1 MLQFFGKRK
10 QSSPTIIERGVKK
23 LKVICVDDNSIIRDQ
38 MIEYIKEIASDANV
52 IGFESADEAIS
63 FVQDAGCDIL
73 FTEIETADME
83 KIGGSFLESLVCGR
97 IYKCLI
103 GKHTTNIIKVKNF
116 NKETK
121 FFRVSNSQ
129 LAKAE
134 KRALRN
140 QEDLT
145 KKSLWIDM
153 MD

>member
-1 MLQFFGKRK
+1 MEIIDKDLTVELGQLIRVTNLNKKAQENEIYVSLQVEDEDGEN
-10 QSSPTIIERGVKK
+10 ER
-23 LKVICVDDNSIIRDQ
+23 C
-38 MIEYIKEIASDANV
+38 
-52 IGFESADEAIS
+52 
-63 FVQDAGCDIL
+63 IL

-153 MD
+153 ID

>member
-1 MLQFFGKRK
+1 MEIIDKDLTVELGQLIRVTNLNKKAQENEIYVSLQVEDEDGEN
-10 QSSPTIIERGVKK
+10 ER
-23 LKVICVDDNSIIRDQ
+23 C
-38 MIEYIKEIASDANV
+38 
-52 IGFESADEAIS
+52 
-63 FVQDAGCDIL
+63 IL

-83 KIGGSFLESLVCGR
+83 KIGGSLLESLVCGR

-103 GKHTTNIIKVKNF
+103 GKHTTNIIKVKNY

-134 KRALRN
+134 RRALRN

-145 KKSLWIDM
+145 KKSLWVDM

>member
-1 MLQFFGKRK
+1 LIRVTNLNKRAQENEIYVSLQVEDEDGEN
-10 QSSPTIIERGVKK
+10 ER
-23 LKVICVDDNSIIRDQ
+23 C
-38 MIEYIKEIASDANV
+38 
-52 IGFESADEAIS
+52 
-63 FVQDAGCDIL
+63 IL

-103 GKHTTNIIKVKNF
+103 GKHTTNVIKVKNF

-145 KKSLWIDM
+145 KKSLWVDM

>member
-1 MLQFFGKRK
+1 ME
-10 QSSPTIIERGVKK
+10 IIDKD
-23 LKVICVDDNSIIRDQ
+23 LKVVLGQLIRVKNLNRRLHENEIYVSLQ
-38 MIEYIKEIASDANV
+38 IKNEDKS
-52 IGFESADEAIS
+52 GER
-63 FVQDAGCDIL
+63 CIL

-145 KKSLWIDM
+145 KKSLWTDM

>member
-1 MLQFFGKRK
+1 MEIIDKDLTVELGQLIRVTNLNKKAQENEIYVSLQVEDEDGEN
-10 QSSPTIIERGVKK
+10 ER
-23 LKVICVDDNSIIRDQ
+23 C
-38 MIEYIKEIASDANV
+38 
-52 IGFESADEAIS
+52 
-63 FVQDAGCDIL
+63 IL

-83 KIGGSFLESLVCGR
+83 KIGGSFLESLICGR

-103 GKHTTNIIKVKNF
+103 GKHTTNIIKVKNY
-116 NKETK
+116 NKEAK

-145 KKSLWIDM
+145 KKSLWVDM

>member
-1 MLQFFGKRK
+1 MEIIDKDLTVELGQLIRVTNLNKKAQENEIYVSLQVEDEDGEN
-10 QSSPTIIERGVKK
+10 ER
-23 LKVICVDDNSIIRDQ
+23 C
-38 MIEYIKEIASDANV
+38 
-52 IGFESADEAIS
+52 
-63 FVQDAGCDIL
+63 IL

-103 GKHTTNIIKVKNF
+103 GKHTTNVIKVKNF

-145 KKSLWIDM
+145 KKSLWVDM

>member
-1 MLQFFGKRK
+1 MEIIDKDLTVELGQLIRVTNLNKKAQENEIYVSLQVEDEDGEN
-10 QSSPTIIERGVKK
+10 ER
-23 LKVICVDDNSIIRDQ
+23 C
-38 MIEYIKEIASDANV
+38 
-52 IGFESADEAIS
+52 
-63 FVQDAGCDIL
+63 IL

-103 GKHTTNIIKVKNF
+103 GKHTTNIIKVKNY

-121 FFRVSNSQ
+121 FFRISNSQ

>member
-1 MLQFFGKRK
+1 MEIIDKDLTVELGQLIRVTNLNKKAQENEIYVSLQVEDEDGEN
-10 QSSPTIIERGVKK
+10 ER
-23 LKVICVDDNSIIRDQ
+23 C
-38 MIEYIKEIASDANV
+38 
-52 IGFESADEAIS
+52 
-63 FVQDAGCDIL
+63 IL

-134 KRALRN
+134 RRALRN

>member
-1 MLQFFGKRK
+1 MEIIDKDLTIELGQLIRVTNLNKKAQENEIYVSLQVEDEDGEN
-10 QSSPTIIERGVKK
+10 ER
-23 LKVICVDDNSIIRDQ
+23 C
-38 MIEYIKEIASDANV
+38 
-52 IGFESADEAIS
+52 
-63 FVQDAGCDIL
+63 IL

-129 LAKAE
+129 LTKAE